1 MLKLIVG
8 AAERSSA
15 WRPNSGRTAARPR
28 NLLLLALAATAPTAW
43 ADGDPLTTADG
54 VYTAEQ
60 AEKRTEVHEEFCAK
74 CHHYS
79 YYMGSFLL
87 SWQNQPVSA
96 LYDLI
101 KLKMPE
107 DRPGSLK
114 PREYAALLAYVFEL
128 NGMPAGEEKLAHKPE
143 EMEQILIKDQ

>member
-1 MLKLIVG
+1 MPALSTALIM
-8 AAERSSA
+8 SSA
-15 WRPNSGRTAARPR
+15 AAF
-28 NLLLLALAATAPTAW
+28 
-43 ADGDPLTTADG
+43 ADGDPRTTADG
-54 VYTAEQ
+54 VYTAAQ
-60 AEKRTEVHEEFCAK
+60 AETGLAVHEEFCAK

>member
-1 MLKLIVG
+1 MFRSVATIVG
-8 AAERSSA
+8 AA
-15 WRPNSGRTAARPR
+15 ARPR
-28 NLLLLALAATAPTAW
+28 IAALTGRAGLLSLALLAPAAF
-43 ADGDPLTTADG
+43 ADTDPRTTAHG
-54 VYTAEQ
+54 VYTVEQ
-60 AEKRTEVHEEFCAK
+60 AEQGLEVHEEFCAK

-79 YYMGSFLL
+79 YFMGSFLL

-128 NGMPAGEEKLAHKPE
+128 NDMPAGEESLPHKHDA
-143 EMEQILIKDQ
+143 MEQILIKDQ

>member
-1 MLKLIVG
+1 MFRSRSLVG
-8 AAERSSA
+8 ALSSA
-15 WRPNSGRTAARPR
+15 VGALSRARRPA
-28 NLLLLALAATAPTAW
+28 LLLALTLSAGSAC
-43 ADGDPLTTADG
+43 ADADPRTTAQG

-60 AEKRTEVHEEFCAK
+60 AEQGLAVHEEFCAK

-79 YYMGSFLL
+79 YFMGSFLL
-87 SWQNQPVSA
+87 SWQNQPVSG

-128 NGMPAGEEKLAHKPE
+128 NDLPAGEDKLPHKHE
-143 EMEQILIKDQ
+143 EMEQILIKDE

>member
-1 MLKLIVG
+1 MFGSVTTIVG
-8 AAERSSA
+8 AVS
-15 WRPNSGRTAARPR
+15 RPR
-28 NLLLLALAATAPTAW
+28 SPVARRPGAGLLTLALCAAASIAW
-43 ADGDPLTTADG
+43 ADAEPRTTAQG

-60 AEKRTEVHEEFCAK
+60 AEKGLEVHEEFCAK

-114 PREYAALLAYVFEL
+114 PREYAALIAYVFEL

-143 EMEQILIKDQ
+143 EMKQILIKDE